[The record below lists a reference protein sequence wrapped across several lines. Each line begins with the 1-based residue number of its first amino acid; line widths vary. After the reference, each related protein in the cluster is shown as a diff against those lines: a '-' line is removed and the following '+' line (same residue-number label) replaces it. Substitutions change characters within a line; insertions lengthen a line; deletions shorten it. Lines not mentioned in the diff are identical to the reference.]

1 MFRRFFSFEGR
12 IGRLE
17 YFLSAIIVG
26 LPLIPFNYLSSW
38 ESETP
43 IIPIVAFIIYII
55 LSWFLLSQGAKRM
68 HDLGYSGWWQL
79 IPFAPAVMMIIEG
92 EHKENDYGPALKS
105 NTISKSEQ
113 WAKFICVLILY
124 LLFLYWVG
132 SWWGLLVIPFIFD
145 IYITKKIK
153 WQWWKESEGP
163 TKFIM
168 SWVDALVFA
177 LVAVYFINL
186 FFFQNYVIPSSSLEK
201 SLLTGDYLF
210 VSKVSYGP
218 RIPQTPL
225 TMPLTQH
232 TLPVVECKSYIEWPQ
247 WDYRRV
253 KGFGPVQLNDIV
265 VFNYPSGD
273 TLCSD
278 MKYQAHDFY
287 RLCYEIGYQRYPQR
301 PDPDSLDAGLRRQL
315 FEAIYQGGRQFIEEN
330 RQEYGE
336 IVTRPTDRR
345 ENYVKRCVG
354 LPGQTLQIK
363 DRIIYLDGKANKEPD
378 NVQYTYRMKLKQSLS
393 DEVMK
398 DLGITMEDLMSLNTL
413 GYMPMT
419 KHAVDELKRMKIAD
433 SIELNTEAEEWDI
446 YPLNGNLH
454 WTRDNYGPVW
464 IPKKG
469 ESIALDMD
477 NIAIYERPIRTYEGN
492 QLEVKDGKI
501 FINGKEAKEYTFKMD
516 YYWMMGDNRH
526 NSLDSRYWGFVPEDH
541 IVGKPIFIWW
551 SSDPDRSGFSGVRW
565 NRLFRFVDNIK

>member
-1 MFRRFFSFEGR
+1 M
-12 IGRLE
+12 
-17 YFLSAIIVG
+17 V
-26 LPLIPFNYLSSW
+26 
-38 ESETP
+38 
-43 IIPIVAFIIYII
+43 
-55 LSWFLLSQGAKRM
+55 KK
-68 HDLGYSGWWQL
+68 
-79 IPFAPAVMMIIEG
+79 
-92 EHKENDYGPALKS
+92 KEKLNMK
-105 NTISKSEQ
+105 KQ
-113 WAKFICVLILY
+113 WAKFIVVLVLY
-124 LLFLYWVG
+124 LLFLFWVK

-163 TKFIM
+163 TKWIM

-177 LVAVYFINL
+177 LVAVYFINQ

-232 TLPVVECKSYIEWPQ
+232 TLPMIECKSYIEWPQ

-253 KGFGPVQLNDIV
+253 KGFGNVALNDIV
-265 VFNYPSGD
+265 VFNYPAGD
-273 TLCSD
+273 TLCSAAQ
-278 MKYQAHDFY
+278 YQAQDFY
-287 RLCYEIGYQRYPQR
+287 RLSYDIGYRLYPQR
-301 PDPDSLDAGLRRQL
+301 PNPDSLDNDMRRKY
-315 FEAIYQGGRQFIEEN
+315 FETIYQGGRQYISEN
-330 RQEYGE
+330 YAEFGD
-336 IVTRPTDRR
+336 IITRPADRR

-363 DRIIYLDGKANKEPD
+363 DRIVYLDGKANKEPD
-378 NVQYTYRMKLKQSLS
+378 NVQYTYHVKLKQRLP
-393 DEVMK
+393 DELMK
-398 DLGITMEDLMSLNTL
+398 ELGITMEDLMSLNTL
-413 GYMPMT
+413 GYMPLT
-419 KHAVDELKRMKIAD
+419 KQAVGELKKQGYVE
-433 SIELNTEAEEWDI
+433 SIELNTEADEWDI
-446 YPLNGNLH
+446 YPLNGNMH

-469 ESIALDMD
+469 ESIDLNLD
-477 NIAIYERPIRTYEGN
+477 NIAIYERPIRAYEGN
-492 QLEVKDGKI
+492 DLVVKDGKI
-501 FINGKEAKEYTFKMD
+501 FINGEVATKYTFKLD

-551 SSDPDRSGFSGVRW
+551 SSDPDRRGINGVRW
-565 NRLFRFVDNIK
+565 SRLFRIVENIK

>member
-1 MFRRFFSFEGR
+1 MEKKKT
-12 IGRLE
+12 
-17 YFLSAIIVG
+17 YNPKV
-26 LPLIPFNYLSSW
+26 
-38 ESETP
+38 
-43 IIPIVAFIIYII
+43 
-55 LSWFLLSQGAKRM
+55 
-68 HDLGYSGWWQL
+68 
-79 IPFAPAVMMIIEG
+79 
-92 EHKENDYGPALKS
+92 
-105 NTISKSEQ
+105 Q
-113 WAKFICVLILY
+113 WAKFIVVLVLY
-124 LLFLYWVG
+124 LLFLYWVK
-132 SWWGLLVIPFIFD
+132 SWWGLLVVPFIYD
-145 IYITKKIK
+145 VYITKKIR
-153 WQWWKESEGP
+153 WQWWKDSEGP
-163 TKFIM
+163 VKWVM

-218 RIPQTPL
+218 RIPETPL

-232 TLPVVECKSYIEWPQ
+232 TLPLFECKSYIEWPH

-253 KGFGPVQLNDIV
+253 KGLGKVELNDIV
-265 VFNYPSGD
+265 VFNYPAGD
-273 TLCSD
+273 TICSAPQ
-278 MKYQAHDFY
+278 YQAFDFY
-287 RLCYEIGYQRYPQR
+287 QMCYSLGYQMYPQR
-301 PDPDSLDAGLRRQL
+301 PNPDSLTVEQRQQY
-315 FEAIYQGGRQFIEEN
+315 FNFIYQAGRQEIVRN
-330 RQEYGE
+330 QQEYGM
-336 IVTRPTDRR
+336 IDTRPTDRR

-363 DRIIYLDGKANKEPD
+363 DHIIYLDGKANKEPD
-378 NVQYTYRMKLKQSLS
+378 NVQYTYRVKLRQRL
-393 DEVMK
+393 DDDIMK
-398 DLGITMEDLMSLNTL
+398 DLGITMEDLTSLNTS

-419 KHAVDELKRMKIAD
+419 KYAVEELSKRKD
-433 SIELNTEAEEWDI
+433 LVESIELNTEASDLDI

-469 ESIALDMD
+469 ESIELTLE
-477 NIAIYERPIRTYEGN
+477 NLPIYERPIRTYEGN
-492 QLEVKDGKI
+492 DLEVKDGKI
-501 FINGKEAKEYTFKMD
+501 YINGKVATKYTFKLD

-551 SSDPDRSGFSGVRW
+551 SSDPDRHGFSGIRW